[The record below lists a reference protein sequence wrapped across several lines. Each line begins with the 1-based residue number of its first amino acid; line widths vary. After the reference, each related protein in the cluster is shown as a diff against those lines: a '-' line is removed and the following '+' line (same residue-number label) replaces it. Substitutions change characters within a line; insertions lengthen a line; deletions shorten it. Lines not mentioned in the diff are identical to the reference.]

1 MLELYQLEQLVT
13 IANEGTISKAAEKLM
28 ISQPGL
34 TRSIQRLEEDL
45 ELKLF
50 DRQKNKITLND
61 NGKMAVQYARDIL
74 ERTDRM
80 VKELRKFDRLN
91 QTIHIGSQAPAPAW
105 GISYLLKEK
114 YPEMDIDYT
123 VDSDE
128 TKLLDGLVNH
138 DFTYIVL
145 THPLKLKDMACTS
158 LFKENLYLSVPPAH
172 PLAPFKEI
180 AFADLNGQSVLL
192 LSHIGFWNA
201 ICQKMIPQSHLL
213 FQDDTSI
220 FNELTR
226 MSALP
231 NFRSNVTLVREGEQN
246 RVAVPITD
254 PEAHVQYYGIC
265 SRENQKRF
273 AFLKQ
278 ALDELDWTKT
288 REYHELV

>member
-1 MLELYQLEQLVT
+1 
-13 IANEGTISKAAEKLM
+13 
-28 ISQPGL
+28 
-34 TRSIQRLEEDL
+34 
-45 ELKLF
+45 
-50 DRQKNKITLND
+50 
-61 NGKMAVQYARDIL
+61 
-74 ERTDRM
+74 
-80 VKELRKFDRLN
+80 
-91 QTIHIGSQAPAPAW
+91 
-105 GISYLLKEK
+105 
-114 YPEMDIDYT
+114 
-123 VDSDE
+123 
-128 TKLLDGLVNH
+128 
-138 DFTYIVL
+138 
-145 THPLKLKDMACTS
+145 
-158 LFKENLYLSVPPAH
+158 
-172 PLAPFKEI
+172 
-180 AFADLNGQSVLL
+180 
-192 LSHIGFWNA
+192 
-201 ICQKMIPQSHLL
+201 MIPQSHLL